1 MRTSPTNTPTT
12 ASAADRADG
21 PSPLQ
26 APSAFAAVL
35 FSGLFAGF
43 LTTVLVFE
51 ASLREF
57 GAAVYTQVRLI
68 ELEHLD
74 DLATA
79 LLVPAILAS
88 AALALT
94 VIRRPG
100 ATRWLTLIA
109 IGLLLATLAISASI
123 SVPINTDQQD
133 WSVLDPPSDWADVR
147 DRWQLAHVA
156 RTTTAALAFVLLTAA
171 LVPLRFSNAPGVT
184 ARFRRRSWA
193 AIRRSELFGHRA
205 LFTDQPGS

>member
-12 ASAADRADG
+12 ASAADPADG

-51 ASLREF
+51 GSLREF

-100 ATRWLTLIA
+100 A
-109 IGLLLATLAISASI
+109 
-123 SVPINTDQQD
+123 
-133 WSVLDPPSDWADVR
+133 
-147 DRWQLAHVA
+147 
-156 RTTTAALAFVLLTAA
+156 
-171 LVPLRFSNAPGVT
+171 
-184 ARFRRRSWA
+184 
-193 AIRRSELFGHRA
+193 
-205 LFTDQPGS
+205 